1 MYLANAAR
9 HQAIGDKTRRRIQK
23 QGVTCRGYKLWTDAE
38 DGICRDGYL
47 DYAAISRAL
56 PHRSRCAIK
65 SRCVSIGITKSSTW
79 TAKRDT
85 LFRKLYR
92 TATTKVLYEAFPEM
106 DRVLFSTVARSKSFQ
121 DRVSLT
127 RRPASACWTHCARS
141 VGGRTSRWLT
151 SMSSPMPSAI
161 SRTNAG
167 EESVGPQIITA
178 SCAPS
183 TNSAARSPFSG
194 GASIEHLPRPH

>member
-1 MYLANAAR
+1 MFVAH
-9 HQAIGDKTRRRIQK
+9 HQTIGEKTRRRIQK

-38 DGICRDGYL
+38 DGICRDGYP

-106 DRVLFSTVARSKSFQ
+106 ESRAIFDRGSQQKLS
-121 DRVSLT
+121 
-127 RRPASACWTHCARS
+127 RPRKPYETTGIGLLDTLREECWRQNISMADLDEFANAKRYFKDKRWRGKRGTANYNCIVRAIHELGGTLS
-141 VGGRTSRWLT
+141 VQWG
-151 SMSSPMPSAI
+151 
-161 SRTNAG
+161 
-167 EESVGPQIITA
+167 SV
-178 SCAPS
+178 
-183 TNSAARSPFSG
+183 
-194 GASIEHLPRPH
+194 H